1 MQYGIHGKVIHCI
14 TDSGSNMVKAFNEF
28 SVDKNDQSDG
38 FDTETEPGGLQDMRV
53 DEPQDA
59 SVILRHR

>member
-1 MQYGIHGKVIHCI
+1 
-14 TDSGSNMVKAFNEF
+14 MVKAFNEF